1 MRRLMVVCACG
12 ERIQVPRSALGK
24 TGLCPACGRSVEV
37 TTANAVPI
45 QTRGPVPTA
54 KASSAQSGQWSTGP
68 TPRAVDDTKRKFAEA
83 VDLYFAHRYAEALT
97 IFTTLA
103 TLHPDNPDI
112 EMGRSMCVSALRT
125 APGHSLESRRHAG
138 ELPAPD
144 SMPHDF
150 AAANR
155 PPRRRTELLSGP
167 VPPLDLD
174 VFQRFL
180 VDKMMH
186 GESDEIQ
193 LRAAE
198 LAAKM
203 FGFLDGNGAAKLRS
217 PAAPSDSPEPHEVE
231 AIRRGEQVPAPEGLP
246 DEPC

>member
-24 TGLCPACGRSVEV
+24 TGLCPACGRTLEV
-37 TTANAVPI
+37 TNDNAVPI

-54 KASSAQSGQWSTGP
+54 RASSAQSGQWSTGHGQRP
-68 TPRAVDDTKRKFAEA
+68 VDDTKRKFAEA

-125 APGHSLESRRHAG
+125 APDRSLESRRHAG

-144 SMPHDF
+144 SIVHGED
-150 AAANR
+150 R
-155 PPRRRTELLSGP
+155 LPRRKTELLSGP
-167 VPPLDLD
+167 IPPLDLD

-203 FGFLDGNGAAKLRS
+203 FGFLDGNGATRLRTP
-217 PAAPSDSPEPHEVE
+217 PAPTPPPESHEVE
-231 AIRRGEQVPAPEGLP
+231 ATDQTPAPEGIP